1 MIATHIDSDIM
12 SYNPIAVTFGIIITA
27 VRLTEFDW
35 LSVNK
40 NVVFELIGR
49 TLHYFQNY
57 YRFDNH
63 IKNSKYNSIRN
74 DLRIEII
81 NEISYKINYRYVEYA
96 IKKSLGEF
104 EEG

>member
-1 MIATHIDSDIM
+1 MIPEHLRNWNNVKIMKIMIATHIDSDIM

-49 TLHYFQNY
+49 TLHYF
-57 YRFDNH
+57 
-63 IKNSKYNSIRN
+63 
-74 DLRIEII
+74 
-81 NEISYKINYRYVEYA
+81 
-96 IKKSLGEF
+96 
-104 EEG
+104 